1 MPNSPFI
8 INNLSYNQYY
18 ISNGISITLPSSVSQ
33 SDINKGQISDVKLY
47 YNGIQLKTSNAQNTF
62 TITGFKT
69 I

>member
-8 INNLSYNQYY
+8 FNNLSYNQYY
-18 ISNGISITLPSSVSQ
+18 ISNAISITLPSSISQ
-33 SDINKGQISDVKLY
+33 SDINNGQISNVKLY